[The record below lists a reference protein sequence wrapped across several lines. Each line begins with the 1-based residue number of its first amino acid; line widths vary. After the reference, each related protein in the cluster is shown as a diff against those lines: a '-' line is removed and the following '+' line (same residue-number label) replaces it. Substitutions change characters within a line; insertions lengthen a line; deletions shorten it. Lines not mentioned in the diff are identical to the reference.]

1 MTPTQ
6 NGTHR
11 TQLLG
16 ITPTVSPAAS
26 PVLSPNPYAT
36 TNPAQVSY
44 SESQYSQSEGLQSQ
58 PEEHRPSPPRTFLTN
73 GVKYPSP
80 PPEPAPEEAARPVPN
95 IESPPELPTRISA
108 GTRAPVSAGTPA
120 PVPSGSS
127 VPVPSGSLGAVQPAA
142 SAVPS
147 GVRFAEPGRTPT
159 PPWKDCPY
167 PHVLHPSG
175 EVIRSEAQS
184 APTSK
189 PISKTPAM
197 NHHPFGALSSCCAT
211 GRPGTPPRTNHGHS
225 HSHSHSSGICCSE
238 SHRSS
243 EDSSLKYLGDSD
255 EKTDLELGPA
265 NFQRTVLRIDGLKCG
280 CCEGGLSRA
289 LSRIPAIRDY
299 QVNVVLARVEF
310 ELDTN
315 RLSADDVIKLL
326 ETRTGY
332 NFEEQVTLD
341 GQVLEFIVTDP
352 RRLKFADQ
360 PYGVIRIEVPER
372 APWRPLQ
379 LLSGRNSTTPRNA
392 MDAEKDDPPQATTN
406 LPFGH
411 ELEQDTEATEGAN
424 QPRIARGLPVA
435 DSGETK
441 RVAKIRIPPTKVLY
455 DANKIGARDVYE
467 HYLKHDPDLRLAP
480 LAAHPGLELG
490 AKQTRRAL
498 RWFLPTLALT
508 IPVIVLAW
516 APVDHTEDNYA
527 HVSLALAT
535 IVQLIAIKEFVPSA
549 LRSLYHSYVFEMDF
563 LIASSTTIAY
573 IFSVVSYAYQ
583 IKVRC
588 LLCFAYRA

>member
-1 MTPTQ
+1 
-6 NGTHR
+6 
-11 TQLLG
+11 L
-16 ITPTVSPAAS
+16 
-26 PVLSPNPYAT
+26 
-36 TNPAQVSY
+36 
-44 SESQYSQSEGLQSQ
+44 
-58 PEEHRPSPPRTFLTN
+58 
-73 GVKYPSP
+73 
-80 PPEPAPEEAARPVPN
+80 
-95 IESPPELPTRISA
+95 
-108 GTRAPVSAGTPA
+108 
-120 PVPSGSS
+120 
-127 VPVPSGSLGAVQPAA
+127 
-142 SAVPS
+142 
-147 GVRFAEPGRTPT
+147 
-159 PPWKDCPY
+159 
-167 PHVLHPSG
+167 
-175 EVIRSEAQS
+175 
-184 APTSK
+184 
-189 PISKTPAM
+189 
-197 NHHPFGALSSCCAT
+197 
-211 GRPGTPPRTNHGHS
+211 
-225 HSHSHSSGICCSE
+225 
-238 SHRSS
+238 
-243 EDSSLKYLGDSD
+243 LKYLGDSD
-255 EKTDLELGPA
+255 EKTDLELGPT

-289 LSRIPAIRDY
+289 LSRIPTIRNY

-310 ELDTN
+310 DLDTN
-315 RLSADDVIKLL
+315 RLSVDDVIKLL

-352 RRLKFADQ
+352 RHLKFADQ

-379 LLSGRNSTTPRNA
+379 LLSGRNSTTPRKA
-392 MDAEKDDPPQATTN
+392 MDADKDDLPQATTS
-406 LPFGH
+406 LPVGH
-411 ELEQDTEATEGAN
+411 ELEQDTEATEAAD
-424 QPRIARGLPVA
+424 QPRITPGLPIA

-441 RVAKIRIPPTKVLY
+441 RVAKIRIPPTKVHY

-583 IKVRC
+583 IKVTC
-588 LLCFAYRA
+588 LLCFAYRTQLR